1 MSSAKRIFRML
12 NDRNS
17 VFFAVGVVAVCLLY
31 FVLEWNNGRA
41 QMADFRVYYDAA
53 SALVDGGQVYGKA
66 FGVSSG
72 FYKYSP
78 LACVPF
84 IPFTWLAYKK
94 ASVVYY
100 VLLSITI
107 ALFSLRVADELSA
120 KSNVHKRTWL
130 LALLTGFFLIDH
142 LERELHLGNINL
154 FLLVMLYACYNFWS
168 SHRYWMAGVMLGA
181 VLLFKPHFVIL
192 LPYFI
197 WKKQFKSLLTA
208 GLTVLMGL
216 SLPSIFLGFTGN
228 SKLLFK
234 WLGAMQDHN
243 LALQKSPNTIYGLI
257 NFSCFNGHVGA
268 WLIAVTLVL
277 VGFFFVYF
285 IVLNDRIATNQTWT
299 RKPRFIEFFV
309 LVALVPNLVH
319 TDTEHFLWTWPLIAY
334 SISQLLF
341 DASVKKKAWYIAILA
356 LAFIPYAVNSPDLV
370 GKKVRLLF
378 DEGLLG
384 LSNLIL
390 IIIAVTLSLTNKP
403 MHQSE
408 D

>member
-1 MSSAKRIFRML
+1 ML

-31 FVLEWNNGRA
+31 FGLEWNNGRA

-53 SALVDGGQVYGKA
+53 AALVNGGQVYGKA

-100 VLLSITI
+100 ILLSITI
-107 ALFSLRVADELSA
+107 ALFSVRVANDLSS
-120 KSNVHKRTWL
+120 KSNVQKRTWL
-130 LALLTGFFLIDH
+130 LALLTGLFLIDH

-168 SHRYWMAGVMLGA
+168 SHRYWMAGVMLGV

-197 WKKQFKSLLTA
+197 WKKQFKSLLMA
-208 GLTVLMGL
+208 AVTVLMGL
-216 SLPSIFLGFTGN
+216 SLPAFFLGFKGN
-228 SKLLFK
+228 SKLLIK

-257 NFSCFNGHVGA
+257 NFSCFNGQGGAWIIPSTLLLVGA
-268 WLIAVTLVL
+268 
-277 VGFFFVYF
+277 FFVYF
-285 IVLNDRIATNQTWT
+285 MLRNDRIAANQNWTNQ
-299 RKPRFIEFFV
+299 PRYMEFFL

-334 SISQLLF
+334 SLSRLLF
-341 DASVKKKAWYIAILA
+341 DYTVKKKAWYVAFLV
-356 LAFIPYAVNSPDLV
+356 LAFVPYAVNSPDLV

-390 IIIAVTLSLTNKP
+390 IIIAVTLSLAKQTS
-403 MHQSE
+403 QGSE
-408 D
+408 H